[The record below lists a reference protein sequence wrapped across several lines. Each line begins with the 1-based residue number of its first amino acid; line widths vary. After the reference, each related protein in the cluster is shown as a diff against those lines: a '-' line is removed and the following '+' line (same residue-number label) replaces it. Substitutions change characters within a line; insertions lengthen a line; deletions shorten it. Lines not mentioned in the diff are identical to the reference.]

1 LLAQPPDQNY
11 TKIKGDFYT
20 SMNNPTFLIKNVA
33 LSGTVPFLPNP
44 VVAKVPNKTVD
55 AVSETRLKEIFKM
68 MFEQAKNE
76 FKGFPIETLTM
87 TFEYTR
93 SDNPDKMYILDYYG
107 SDEQGRM
114 QYDLFRTSLC

>member
-1 LLAQPPDQNY
+1 
-11 TKIKGDFYT
+11 
-20 SMNNPTFLIKNVA
+20 MNNPTFLIKNVA

-107 SDEQGRM
+107 TDEQGKM
-114 QYDLFRTSLC
+114 KYDLFRTSLC